1 MNHEWIIDSTTGE
14 FLYSAPGDDVKY
26 DLSPTEA
33 RVEPERRPDP
43 RTEKWENGIVQKSAA
58 DVAAADAAVVLESAV
73 NRYTADPLT
82 DALVSVIAE
91 LVDQSHDNLKQQVID
106 RLVADNEEA

>member
-14 FLYSAPGDDVKY
+14 FLYSAPGAEVTY

-33 RVEPERRPDP
+33 RVVPERRPDP
-43 RTEKWENGIVQKSAA
+43 RTEKWDDGIVQKSAA
-58 DVAAADAAVVLESAV
+58 DVAAADADVVLESAIS
-73 NRYTADPLT
+73 RYTADPLT

-91 LVDQSHDNLKQQVID
+91 IVNQPHSELKSQVID
-106 RLVADNEEA
+106 RLVADNEEG